1 MFTLSLSE
9 RKLHLASLLYLSL
22 PCILFLIGWVTPW
35 LTLPLVAAIV
45 FTIIRGTRHTGDVW
59 QIQPHQ
65 ALILLLVFFI
75 VALPLLTTGLAGG
88 YNTAWDITSF
98 RQAMYRNLIDAPWPI
113 VLPDGRELTYYIAG
127 FLPTA
132 MASRLVSNTDIQQW
146 LLLLWSN
153 VGTFLALL
161 YFFHKR
167 KRISWL
173 LVLFFLFMSD
183 PAWYFYCGTHWF
195 SSALRYIAHLA
206 AQPEWG
212 GYDIALI
219 ADWPTFQ
226 TINSYQVTA
235 CAFNSLTPTLLVFA
249 ITQHV
254 KRNALYI
261 LPLSLALLTMLSPL
275 GAIGCVPFAAI
286 AYLRVL
292 QAEQKRPW
300 LRASLW
306 LIVPLSIVFI
316 NFIYFTRG
324 NASTAVCFPAVV
336 WGLFPF
342 LIVYARILVTAVLFV
357 LPFVHKIRK
366 DKALLTTLICIVAF
380 PLIYIGSSRELDAV
394 HFNELWLKNYPIY
407 AFEFAAALSL
417 YWKEAN
423 YTKYFWLFWS
433 TFIAVPFL
441 YEAWTRYDPDI
452 KVRDEWNGHIC
463 HMEPIMQQKI
473 PNTHSPAINGILLNR
488 DGESEDTFPG
498 CLLPKAPGCDYSR
511 PPAEQK

>member
-35 LTLPLVAAIV
+35 LTLPLIAAIV

-59 QIQPHQ
+59 QIRPHQ
-65 ALILLLVFFI
+65 ALLLLLVFFI

-127 FLPTA
+127 FLPAA

-146 LLLLWSN
+146 ILLLWSN
-153 VGTFLALL
+153 VGIFLALL

-235 CAFNSLTPTLLVFA
+235 CAFNSLPPTLLVFA

-254 KRNALYI
+254 RRNALYL

-275 GAIGCVPFAAI
+275 GAIGCAPFAAI

-292 QAEQKRPW
+292 LAEQKRPW
-300 LRASLW
+300 LWASLW
-306 LIVPLSIVFI
+306 MIAPLSIIFI
-316 NFIYFTRG
+316 NFIYFTRSNG
-324 NASTAVCFPAVV
+324 STSVCLPHTV
-336 WGLFPF
+336 WGLLPF
-342 LIVYARILVTAVLFV
+342 LIVYARILTTAFIFAIPLLHR
-357 LPFVHKIRK
+357 LPK
-366 DKALLTTLICIVAF
+366 DKTLLTTLVCIAVF
-380 PLIYIGSSRELDAV
+380 PLIYIGSAAELDTV

-407 AFEFAAALSL
+407 ALVFSASLSL
-417 YWKEAN
+417 HWKDAN
-423 YTKYFWLFWS
+423 CTKYFWLLWS
-433 TFIAVPFL
+433 IFTAYLFFSGTL
-441 YEAWTRYDPDI
+441 RRYNQEL
-452 KVRDEWNGHIC
+452 KVGDEWNGHVG
-463 HMEPIMQQKI
+463 HREPILMQHVPQ
-473 PNTHSPAINGILLNR
+473 THSPIVGGILLNR